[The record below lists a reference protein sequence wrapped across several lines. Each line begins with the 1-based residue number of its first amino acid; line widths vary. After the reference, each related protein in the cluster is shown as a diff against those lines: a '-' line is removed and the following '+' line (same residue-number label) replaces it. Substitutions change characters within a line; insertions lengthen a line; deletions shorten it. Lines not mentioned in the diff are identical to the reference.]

1 MSSIVDIAAAVTS
14 RRHSAE
20 EFAREALARMAER
33 EPSIRAFL
41 SFEEDRVLADAREVD
56 RRAGAREDLP
66 LAGVLV
72 AVKDNMAV
80 SGYTATC
87 ASKILRGFSP
97 GYDATAVE
105 RLKAAGAV
113 VAGKTNLDE
122 FAMGSSTENSAFQL
136 TRNPWDPERV
146 PGGSS
151 GGSAAAVAAREVPV
165 ALGSDTGG
173 SVRQPA
179 ALCGVVGYK
188 PTYGRVSR
196 FGLIAFASS
205 LDQIGPI
212 ATSVEDAARVYAA
225 MAGPD
230 PRDST
235 SLREPVGDPVGA
247 VGRGIRGMKIGV
259 LKEAVNGELDPEVEK
274 NFSRAVDVLRGLGA
288 TVREASVPR
297 APYAIPIYYVV
308 ANAEASSNLARYDG
322 IRYGPRV
329 EMPTVEEFYTEQRT
343 LGFGEEVK
351 RRILLGTFVLSAGYA
366 DEYYL
371 RAERARALLRADFRE
386 AFSRVDVIVTPT
398 VPGPA
403 FRFGEKAADP
413 VSMYLSDIF
422 TTPASLAG
430 LPAISVPS
438 GPAASGLPL
447 GLQIVADRGGDDSVF
462 AAAAAFERET
472 RFTDAVPPIAA

>member
-1 MSSIVDIAAAVTS
+1 
-14 RRHSAE
+14 
-20 EFAREALARMAER
+20 
-33 EPSIRAFL
+33 
-41 SFEEDRVLADAREVD
+41 
-56 RRAGAREDLP
+56 

-80 SGYTATC
+80 AGYSATC
-87 ASKILRGFSP
+87 ASKILHGFAP
-97 GYDATAVE
+97 GYDATAIE

-113 VAGKTNLDE
+113 IAGKTNLDE

-136 TRNPWDPERV
+136 TRNPWDLERV

-196 FGLIAFASS
+196 YGLIAFASS
-205 LDQIGPI
+205 LDQIGPL

-225 MAGPD
+225 IAGAD

-235 SLREPVGDPVGA
+235 SLREPVGDPVAAVRRGA
-247 VGRGIRGMKIGV
+247 GGMKIGV
-259 LKEAVNGELDPEVEK
+259 LKEAVGTGLDREVER
-274 NFSRAVDVLRGLGA
+274 NFAKAVEVFRSLGA
-288 TVREASVPR
+288 TIREVSVPR

-329 EMPTVEEFYTEQRT
+329 ETQTLEEFYTENRT
-343 LGFGEEVK
+343 RGFGEEVK

-366 DEYYL
+366 DEYYR
-371 RAERARALLRADFRE
+371 RAERARALLCADFRS
-386 AFSRVDVIVTPT
+386 AFSDVDAIVCPT
-398 VPGPA
+398 VPAPA
-403 FRFGEKAADP
+403 FRFGEKSHDP
-413 VSMYLSDIF
+413 ISM
-422 TTPASLAG
+422 
-430 LPAISVPS
+430 
-438 GPAASGLPL
+438 
-447 GLQIVADRGGDDSVF
+447 
-462 AAAAAFERET
+462 
-472 RFTDAVPPIAA
+472 